1 MLEPF
6 LIVLCNM
13 LKSIGWLDYS
23 DAKMA
28 GSCAEYLFGEDL
40 EAILSYIVSHSFD
53 ESLES
58 TSMLQ
63 KHLLKSRLK
72 KRKLTHVRNAPKHCG
87 LQEGCSFIFFF
98 TTEKKKIFTLSIMRL
113 SYPKLNWNTLFSK
126 AMTLFE

>member
-1 MLEPF
+1 MLGPF

-23 DAKMA
+23 DTKMA
-28 GSCAEYLFGEDL
+28 GSSTEYLFGEDL

-72 KRKLTHVRNAPKHCG
+72 KRKLTRVRNAPKHCG
-87 LQEGCSFIFFF
+87 LQEGCSFIFFHN
-98 TTEKKKIFTLSIMRL
+98 TKKNIFMLLIMRL
-113 SYPKLNWNTLFSK
+113 SYSKLN
-126 AMTLFE
+126 